1 MSNLTYFARVL
12 KHPGFILNENF
23 LLHPFA
29 SFYTSRRILQNN
41 MSLFDGIQKLTGE
54 SLENLKKYFD
64 DISNNNKLHTHL
76 DNQFE
81 NYYNY
86 IEKSNLNNLK
96 FSKENP
102 AGRLN
107 RQSQGNAGFFLY
119 LLVRSLKPEIFVETG
134 VSAGESSSFILQAMH
149 DNNFGKLYSVDLPRA
164 TVEKGLTTIIP
175 EDKSSGWLIPE
186 YLKDRWELH
195 LGKSEEILPKL
206 FSDLKQIDVF
216 FHDSLHTY
224 DHMMFEYRT
233 CWNYLKENGVLFS
246 DDIVVMNGKG
256 HSPLVDFADLQ
267 QKEIVVYNVLGGLQ
281 K

>member
-1 MSNLTYFARVL
+1 MSNLTYFTRVI
-12 KHPGFILNENF
+12 KHPGFVLNENF
-23 LLHPFA
+23 LLHPIA
-29 SFYTSRRILQNN
+29 SFHTSRKILQNN
-41 MSLFDGIQKLTGE
+41 MSLFDGIQKLTDT
-54 SLENLKKYFD
+54 SKENLQQYYD
-64 DISNNNKLHTHL
+64 DISKNTKLLDHL
-76 DNQFE
+76 DNQFDT
-81 NYYNY
+81 YYDY
-86 IEKSNLNNLK
+86 IDKSDLNNLK

-119 LLVRSLKPEIFVETG
+119 LLVRALKPEIFVETG
-134 VSAGESSSFILQAMH
+134 VSAGESSTFILQAMH

-186 YLKDRWELH
+186 SLKDRWELH
-195 LGKSEEILPKL
+195 LGKSEEILPNL
-206 FSDLKQIDVF
+206 FSKLKQIDVF

-224 DHMMFEYRT
+224 DHMLFEYES
-233 CWNYLKENGVLFS
+233 CWDYLKKNGVLFS

-256 HSPLVDFADLQ
+256 HSPLVDFAKMK
-267 QKEIVVYNVLGGLQ
+267 QKEIVVYNVLGGLR

>member
-12 KHPGFILNENF
+12 KHPGFIFNENF
-23 LLHPFA
+23 LLHPIA
-29 SFYTSRRILQNN
+29 SFYTSRKILQNN
-41 MSLFDGIQKLTGE
+41 MSLLDGIQKLTGE
-54 SLENLKKYFD
+54 SLENLKKYLD
-64 DISNNNKLHTHL
+64 DISNNTKLLNHL
-76 DNQFE
+76 KTQFDT
-81 NYYNY
+81 YYDY
-86 IEKSNLNNLK
+86 IAKSDLNNLK

-107 RQSQGNAGFFLY
+107 RQSQENAGFFLY

-164 TVEKGLTTIIP
+164 IVEKGLTTIIP
-175 EDKSSGWLIPE
+175 ENRSSGWLIPE
-186 YLKDRWELH
+186 SLKDRWELH

-206 FSDLKQIDVF
+206 FSKLTQIDIF

-224 DHMMFEYRT
+224 DHMMFEYLT
-233 CWNYLKENGVLFS
+233 SWDYIKEGGVLFS

>member
-23 LLHPFA
+23 LLHPIA
-29 SFYTSRRILQNN
+29 SFYTSKKILQNN
-41 MSLFDGIQKLTGE
+41 MSLLDGIQKLTGE
-54 SLENLKKYFD
+54 SLENLKKYLN
-64 DISNNNKLHTHL
+64 DISNNTKLLNHL
-76 DNQFE
+76 DDQFDV
-81 NYYNY
+81 YYDY
-86 IEKSNLNNLK
+86 IGNSDLNNLK

-107 RQSQGNAGFFLY
+107 RQSQNNAGFFLY
-119 LLVRSLKPEIFVETG
+119 VLVRSLKPEIFVETG
-134 VSAGESSSFILQAMH
+134 VSAGESSTFILQAMH

-175 EDKSSGWLIPE
+175 EGKSSGWLIPE
-186 YLKDRWELH
+186 SLKDRWELH

-206 FSDLKQIDVF
+206 FSKLQNIDVF

-224 DHMMFEYRT
+224 DHMMFEYQS
-233 CWNYLKENGVLFS
+233 CWDYLKDGGILFS
-246 DDIVVMNGKG
+246 DDIIVMNGKG
-256 HSPLVDFADLQ
+256 HSPLVDFADMQ
-267 QKEIVVYNVLGGLQ
+267 QKEIVVYNVLGGLR